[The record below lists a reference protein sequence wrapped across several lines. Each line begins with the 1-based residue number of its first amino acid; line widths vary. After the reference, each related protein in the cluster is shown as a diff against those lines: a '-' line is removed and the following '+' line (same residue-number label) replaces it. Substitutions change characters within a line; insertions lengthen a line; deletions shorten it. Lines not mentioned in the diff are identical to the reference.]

1 MLVCKGTF
9 THFDNPLGE
18 KLDSNGTCLKL
29 PEKLTQ
35 IHSLTCY
42 IYIHIVC
49 NNQVHNFCKEETSY
63 VSRKSKLLFLK
74 H

>member
-1 MLVCKGTF
+1 MFECKDTF
-9 THFDNPLGE
+9 THFDSPLGE

-49 NNQVHNFCKEETSY
+49 KNLVHSFCKEETSCI
-63 VSRKSKLLFLK
+63 SRKSLLLVLK
-74 H
+74 N